1 MDYVDFIHSFKNTQK
16 IYNEN
21 NMEIDD
27 YYIMTVNNLMIER
40 QVLKVLRLL
49 EGIDNKLR
57 RDYIMNKVL
66 KLAPK

>member
-16 IYNEN
+16 IYNDTLEVD
-21 NMEIDD
+21 E
-27 YYIMTVNNLMIER
+27 YYIKTVNNLMIDK

-49 EGIDNKLR
+49 EGIDNKIR
-57 RDYIMNKVL
+57 RRYVMDRVL

>member
-16 IYNEN
+16 IYEST
-21 NMEIDD
+21 MEVDD
-27 YYIMTVNNLMIER
+27 YYVKTVNNLMIDKE
-40 QVLKVLRLL
+40 VLKVLRLL

-57 RDYIMNKVL
+57 RDYIMNRVL

>member
-16 IYNEN
+16 IYEST
-21 NMEIDD
+21 MEVDD
-27 YYIMTVNNLMIER
+27 YYVKTVNNLMIDKE
-40 QVLKVLRLL
+40 VLKVLRLL